1 MTPYPES
8 SEKVMRKLYATLSE
22 KDRRRYAAVE
32 AVKLGHGG
40 ITYVAS
46 ILGCAQSTIAT
57 GIEEL
62 AALPEG
68 SGYDPRIRRQGG
80 GRKPYGENHPGIDEA
95 FLDVLKDNTAGDP
108 MPEKVLWTNL
118 TQREITERLQE
129 QHSIQVSETVVDQ
142 LLDQH
147 DFTRRK
153 AQKKSR

>member
-95 FLDVLKDNTAGDP
+95 FLDSHRKRRIQASWYQTRDVQFRPRSGQGLVETAACCGGVHEGRQAWHVHP
-108 MPEKVLWTNL
+108 
-118 TQREITERLQE
+118 R
-129 QHSIQVSETVVDQ
+129 SVDG
-142 LLDQH
+142 
-147 DFTRRK
+147 
-153 AQKKSR
+153 